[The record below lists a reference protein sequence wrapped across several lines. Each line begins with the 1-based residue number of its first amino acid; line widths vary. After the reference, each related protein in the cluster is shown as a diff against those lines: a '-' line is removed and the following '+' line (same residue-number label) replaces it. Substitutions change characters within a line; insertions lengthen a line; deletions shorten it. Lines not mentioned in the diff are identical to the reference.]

1 MNEQLLTNRQ
11 LFNLKPKTL
20 ENRITQFYQRTQNSS
35 LTIKYVL
42 ALRVRYQ
49 LGAEEFAD
57 ILRDLVRDIFM
68 NTKAT
73 RTMKRFFYYF
83 QDYFMA
89 PEWRSLRL
97 RLFTIR
103 SFGEKVLSVF
113 HSLFSVAR
121 PDENNEP

>member
-1 MNEQLLTNRQ
+1 
-11 LFNLKPKTL
+11 
-20 ENRITQFYQRTQNSS
+20 
-35 LTIKYVL
+35 
-42 ALRVRYQ
+42 
-49 LGAEEFAD
+49 
-57 ILRDLVRDIFM
+57 M
-68 NTKAT
+68 NTKVT

-103 SFGEKVLSVF
+103 SFGEKFLSVF
-113 HSLFSVAR
+113 HSLISVVR